1 MDQNSFLL
9 LTTLLPASISGI
21 VAVWTLWVSRRQRE
35 RETDRRDLLDAI
47 DQTKRYVAAGI
58 RLLARTSELKQI
70 QDVELLLR
78 RDSYPRAKLALTTCV
93 GGRVQP

>member
-58 RLLARTSELKQI
+58 RLLTCTSELKQM
-70 QDVELLLR
+70 QDVECCCAAIATR
-78 RDSYPRAKLALTTCV
+78 GPNSP
-93 GGRVQP
+93 